1 MTIISILVVVIVYL
15 LRKIKHLQSLLKEPP
30 HPYEYIDL
38 NIASPESA
46 GTLSPPKDST
56 YYSPMQSVGTQ
67 PSSATPNYANL
78 K

>member
-1 MTIISILVVVIVYL
+1 MLGIYAFVMY
-15 LRKIKHLQSLLKEPP
+15 RKNKQFQSLPKEPP
-30 HPYEYIDL
+30 YPYEYIDL
-38 NIASPESA
+38 NIVSPELA
-46 GTLSPPKDST
+46 GTLSPPKDSA

>member
-1 MTIISILVVVIVYL
+1 MY
-15 LRKIKHLQSLLKEPP
+15 RKIKHLQALPKEPP

-38 NIASPESA
+38 NIVSPESA

>member
-1 MTIISILVVVIVYL
+1 MLGICMYVMY
-15 LRKIKHLQSLLKEPP
+15 RKIKHLQSLPKEPP

-38 NIASPESA
+38 NIVSPESA